1 MGTRSPLLNVILVL
15 FAPLIIGVLLLFPSL
30 AGALIANTPVT
41 RVSEALPAP
50 FKGANSNSQQ
60 VSTSSDGR
68 YTAFQS
74 AANNLVSGDSNGFLD
89 IFLFDN
95 QTNVVTRA
103 STSSVG
109 VQANGDNGWPSISS
123 DGRYLIFESNASNLV
138 AGDTNFGFDIF
149 LKDLQTGT
157 TTRVSTDSSG
167 AESNANSGW
176 PAISQNG
183 RYVAFHSDANN
194 LVVSDTNSL
203 TDLFIKDTQTGST
216 TRANTDSSGTQA
228 VGGGSYYPSFSNDG
242 RYVVFQSTAT
252 NLVAGDT
259 NALDDIF
266 LKDTQTGTTTRIS
279 TDSLGAQATGANSF
293 RPDISSDGRYV
304 VFYSAASNL
313 VAGDTNTFRDV
324 FIKDTQTGS
333 TTRLSTDSS
342 GVQSDGQSYF
352 PKISA
357 DGRYV
362 AFESGAT
369 NLVAGDTNGR
379 YDVFRKDT
387 VTGTTI
393 RVSTTS
399 SGAQVSNGNTAN
411 SPTSQGLDITADGRY
426 VAYNSQA
433 IGLHADDTNSYTDIF
448 LKDTQTNATILVST
462 NGGVTNTDTNANN
475 NTESGPSLS
484 ANGRYVAFSSAAS
497 NLVANDTNNWADVF
511 VRDMQT
517 GVTSLITTDSNGV
530 QGNNSEMF
538 PVATISDDGR
548 YVAFASDA
556 DNLVSGDTN
565 GFYDVFVK
573 DRQTGATTR
582 VSTSAAGVQANGALG
597 TWTPVI
603 SADGRYVVFNS
614 QATNLL
620 PVATNGN
627 RHTFLKDTQTG
638 TVTLVSTDSSG
649 NEANGASENS
659 PGLAISTNNR
669 FIAFE
674 SIATNL
680 VPGGT
685 ISCSNIFKKDIQTGV
700 TTLVSSDASGVE
712 GNSCNGGR
720 GVSIS
725 GDGRYVAFTTC
736 ANNLVP
742 GFGGNC
748 GVYRKDTQTGAIVVA
763 STNASGQDANNYSVL
778 DQYSVGSS
786 NAMSDDGRY
795 VAFCTQA
802 NNFVPEDTDTDCDI
816 FVKDLATGDISLLS
830 ESNDWSYI
838 ANISRDGKY
847 IAFFS
852 KDSPLVTG
860 DNNGYFDILYR
871 ANPFVTTPSSDNF
884 SATPLQSASGGNTA
898 SVLPNDIVNN
908 APVSAANYI
917 LTIANDGGLSGVVI
931 NADGTLTIPVNAVGG
946 SYTVTYQMCEAA
958 APSFCVTSTAN
969 VSVLGAS
976 TSTST
981 NAAAELADT
990 GISLVSTIA
999 VGSLLVIAS
1008 ILVIKRRYIYK
1019 YNVKL

>member
-15 FAPLIIGVLLLFPSL
+15 FAPLIIGVILLFPSI
-30 AGALIANTPVT
+30 ADALIANTPVT
-41 RVSEALPAP
+41 RVSEAFPAP
-50 FKGANSNSQQ
+50 FIGANSNSQQ

-74 AANNLVSGDSNGFLD
+74 AATNLVSGDTNGALD

-95 QTNVVTRA
+95 QTVAVTKV
-103 STSSVG
+103 STSSAG
-109 VQANGDNGWPSISS
+109 VQGNGASAWPSISS
-123 DGRYLIFESNASNLV
+123 DGRYVAFESIANNLV
-138 AGDTNFGFDIF
+138 AGDTNFAYDVF

-167 AESNANSGW
+167 AESNSSSGW
-176 PAISQNG
+176 LSISPNG
-183 RYVAFHSDANN
+183 RYVAYYSDATN
-194 LVVSDTNSL
+194 LVAGDTNSQI
-203 TDLFIKDTQTGST
+203 DLFIKDTQTGIT

-228 VGGGSYYPSFSNDG
+228 VGGGSYYPSFSADG

-259 NALDDIF
+259 NALDDVF

-279 TDSLGAQATGANSF
+279 TDSLGAQATGGNSF

-304 VFYSAASNL
+304 VFYSTASNL

-324 FIKDTQTGS
+324 FIKDTQTGI

-342 GVQSDGQSYF
+342 GAQSDGQSYF

-399 SGAQVSNGNTAN
+399 SGAQVSAGNTVN
-411 SPTSQGLDITADGRY
+411 SPTSQGLDITADGRH

-433 IGLHADDTNSYTDIF
+433 VGLHADDTNAYTDIF

-462 NGGVTNTDTNANN
+462 NGGVTNIDTNAND

-497 NLVANDTNNWADVF
+497 NLVANDTNSWADVF

-556 DNLVSGDTN
+556 DNLVTGDTN

-582 VSTSAAGVQANGALG
+582 VSTSATGTQANADLG
-597 TWTPVI
+597 TWTAVI

-614 QATNLL
+614 EATNLL

-627 RHTFLKDTQTG
+627 RHTFIKDIQTG
-638 TVTLVSTDSSG
+638 AVTLVSSDSSG
-649 NEANGASENS
+649 NEANDDSENS

-669 FIAFE
+669 FVAFE

-685 ISCSNIFKKDIQTGV
+685 VNNCSNIFKKDLQTGV
-700 TTLVSSDASGVE
+700 TTLVSSDASGNE
-712 GNSCNGGR
+712 GNSCNDGR

-725 GDGRYVAFTTC
+725 ADGRYVAFTTC
-736 ANNLVP
+736 ADNLVP
-742 GFGGNC
+742 GFGGDC
-748 GVYRKDTQTGAIVVA
+748 GVYRKDTQTGAIVVV
-763 STNASGQDANNYSVL
+763 STNAAGQDANNYSVL

-795 VAFCTQA
+795 VAFCTEA
-802 NNFVPEDTDTDCDI
+802 DNFVPEDTDSDCDI

-830 ESNDWSYI
+830 ESDDWSFI

-884 SATPLQSASGGNTA
+884 SATPLQSASGGTTA

-946 SYTVTYQMCEAA
+946 SYTVTYQMCEAV
-958 APSFCVTSTAN
+958 APSYCVTSTAN

-976 TSTST
+976 T
-981 NAAAELADT
+981 
-990 GISLVSTIA
+990 
-999 VGSLLVIAS
+999 
-1008 ILVIKRRYIYK
+1008 
-1019 YNVKL
+1019 